1 MVVKAYKA
9 SPLGRINFSMFDY
22 SACLVREEWRVSRV
36 CHYPTGVEPGV
47 GGGGHPGWHGL
58 QSGVLVGLLDRLL
71 GRYCRGCWEG
81 ARWACWLVR
90 RFRWVEGWHGAGFG
104 GCACLGGCSGLG
116 AGVLG
121 SNRFGVGSG
130 GAGRGCAHRR
140 HDRPLDPVASQ
151 HEALGRLELV
161 PAQLPPLAAG
171 HSSGCHRACRSNGVR
186 RLELRQC
193 WRARRWG
200 WVVQTHPHLCS

>member
-47 GGGGHPGWHGL
+47 GGGGHPGCHGL

-130 GAGRGCAHRR
+130 GAGRGCWVG
-140 HDRPLDPVASQ
+140 DILILEDLEEEQKEEQESGEGENSAS
-151 HEALGRLELV
+151 HGFGILPFSVICAGDAAV
-161 PAQLPPLAAG
+161 P
-171 HSSGCHRACRSNGVR
+171 
-186 RLELRQC
+186 
-193 WRARRWG
+193 W
-200 WVVQTHPHLCS
+200 